1 MKLSKTIDKNPY
13 INKVLIKKH
22 ENAMDYITNITPD
35 YDLLILG
42 TPKKDTW
49 KKMLFGTGKDQL
61 ALHSKCSVLRLT
73 IKSN

>member
-1 MKLSKTIDKNPY
+1 MKLSKTTDKNPY
-13 INKVLIKKH
+13 INKILIKKH
-22 ENAMDYITNITPD
+22 ENAVDYITNITPD
-35 YDLLILG
+35 NDLLILG

-61 ALHSKCSVLRLT
+61 ALQSKCSVLRLT